1 MSDELWEMDI
11 TYCVNDCAGC
21 YRAKRPVGICTM
33 ADLSDS
39 DECPKNRYISA
50 YDIPCDEWKDNEVL
64 EYTRADI
71 ALAWV
76 VRCYECKHW
85 EDCKRKGWKYYDWC
99 SHGERDI
106 RREERGWTI

>member
-1 MSDELWEMDI
+1 MEDM
-11 TYCVNDCAGC
+11 TYCIYDCEGC
-21 YRAKRPVGICTM
+21 YRAERPVGIHSM

-39 DECPKNRYISA
+39 DECPKNRYIMA
-50 YDIPCDEWKDNEVL
+50 YDIPRVCDAWKDNDVL

-85 EDCKRKGWKYYDWC
+85 EERCKRTGEWKYYDWC
-99 SHGERDI
+99 SHGER
-106 RREERGWTI
+106 ERNEIHTTG